1 MPYFSFNVNIITVI
15 DAIETNGVTKKMSIK
30 LLTPMYF

>member
-15 DAIETNGVTKKMSIK
+15 DAIETKWRYQKNVNK
-30 LLTPMYF
+30 TPMYF